1 MDDGPVQLHLAGL
14 EEPPGPPLETL
25 SRRVGHTGRNE
36 GLPALTRHGLVT
48 IGSRPPTD
56 TPENYF
62 PWGPG
67 PRGQHL
73 AVETADAPVL
83 RLDVRRELVVAP
95 RSDLVGESLVS
106 ANFRQRYDATVLALR
121 RGPELVRHRMDRVNL
136 RVGDTLLVQATP
148 ESIERLGANR
158 DFIVA
163 GVVERPDYR
172 REGVPVAVGIV
183 AAVVVLA
190 APDVLPIVVAALAGA
205 LAMVLTGCLRPTGI
219 YDAVQWD
226 VVFLLGGIIPL
237 GIAMQSSGA
246 AALVADALV
255 ATAAVVPPIVV
266 LGLFYVVTALLTDVI
281 SNDAAV
287 VLMIPVA
294 FRAAADMGA
303 PPISFLFAVTFAAS
317 TAFMI
322 PVGYQTDLFVY
333 GPGGYRFLDYV
344 RVGAPLRALFA
355 VVTTVGIAVIWGI

>member
-1 MDDGPVQLHLAGL
+1 
-14 EEPPGPPLETL
+14 
-25 SRRVGHTGRNE
+25 
-36 GLPALTRHGLVT
+36 
-48 IGSRPPTD
+48 
-56 TPENYF
+56 
-62 PWGPG
+62 
-67 PRGQHL
+67 
-73 AVETADAPVL
+73 
-83 RLDVRRELVVAP
+83 
-95 RSDLVGESLVS
+95 
-106 ANFRQRYDATVLALR
+106 
-121 RGPELVRHRMDRVNL
+121 MDRVNL